1 MKNGRFLVGQKL
13 SEISEKLGEGV
24 LNFFQNVFSDFLM
37 ASPNQDT
44 DLFSWLL
51 WEPREDD
58 HLSVKQME
66 ERWIVSLG
74 SLGNWDVS

>member
-44 DLFSWLL
+44 DLFS
-51 WEPREDD
+51 
-58 HLSVKQME
+58 
-66 ERWIVSLG
+66 
-74 SLGNWDVS
+74 